1 MTKENEKKK
10 KRVLAYFGT
19 TNDMENNISKGV
31 LAYIMR
37 FLHIERSANTKV
49 FST

>member
-1 MTKENEKKK
+1 MTKENEKKG
-10 KRVLAYFGT
+10 VLAYFGT

-31 LAYIMR
+31 LAYIMC
-37 FLHIERSANTKV
+37 FLHIERSANTNV